1 MELAGSLEGTA
12 PDWAACSG
20 GWDLAG
26 NFPIDQTEA
35 VDKPETQLLN
45 LKTTKNALTELKIQT
60 PCRRG
65 HYELPSN
72 IPLFYSSSTCVYEYQ
87 LKVSMPYLK
96 Q

>member
-1 MELAGSLEGTA
+1 MELAGSLEGTS

-45 LKTTKNALTELKIQT
+45 SKTTKNVLTELK
-60 PCRRG
+60 
-65 HYELPSN
+65 
-72 IPLFYSSSTCVYEYQ
+72 
-87 LKVSMPYLK
+87 
-96 Q
+96 